1 VRITPFKVL
10 EEHARKEYKK
20 RFAHVPEPRVI
31 NARALAS
38 LDAPRS
44 FIWGGI
50 GYWCPPLSYESGFR
64 LLIAANALRDLRG
77 RDDDTARRVA
87 ITAARLIR
95 KNIRSRR
102 PFWRLTRAFY
112 RDPPEQLEA
121 VIRGLL
127 YVEDESTVVPSDRPV
142 TVDLMDNHYTF
153 QSCRDGFGRKPDSWA
168 DYVYGLRHI
177 GRAATRS
184 DLRMAIAYRVGAN
197 ADKRGWEDFDREAR
211 AMAGWN

>member
-1 VRITPFKVL
+1 MRITPFKEL
-10 EEHARKEYKK
+10 EEHARREYKRK
-20 RFAHVPEPRVI
+20 FGRVPEPRVI

-77 RDDDTARRVA
+77 RSGDQSRRVA

-95 KNIRSRR
+95 RSVRSRR
-102 PFWRLTRAFY
+102 PWWRLTRAFF
-112 RDPPEQLEA
+112 RDPPEELEA
-121 VIRGLL
+121 LIRWLL
-127 YVEDESTVVPSDRPV
+127 YVEDESTIVPSDRAV
-142 TVDLMDNHYTF
+142 TVDLVDNRYAFEAEYKRRPVT
-153 QSCRDGFGRKPDSWA
+153 WA

>member
-1 VRITPFKVL
+1 MRITPFKVL

-31 NARALAS
+31 NARPSAS
-38 LDAPRS
+38 IDAPRS
-44 FIWGGI
+44 FVWGGI
-50 GYWCPPLSYESGFR
+50 GYWCPPLSYESGKR
-64 LLIAANALRDLRG
+64 LLIVANALRDLRG
-77 RDDDTARRVA
+77 RNEDTARRVA

-112 RDPPEQLEA
+112 RDPPEELEA
-121 VIRGLL
+121 IIRGLL

-142 TVDLMDNHYTF
+142 TVDLIDNAYAF
-153 QSCRDGFGRKPDSWA
+153 EFAYKRKPTTWA

-177 GRAATRS
+177 GRDNARH

-197 ADKRGWEDFDREAR
+197 ADKRAWEDFDREAR

>member
-1 VRITPFKVL
+1 VQIVPFEELREASRQRYLEKVGS
-10 EEHARKEYKK
+10 
-20 RFAHVPEPRVI
+20 VPEPKVI

-50 GYWCPPLSYESGFR
+50 GYWCPPLSYESGYR
-64 LLIAANALRDLRG
+64 MLIAANALRDLRG
-77 RDDDTARRVA
+77 RSDDTSRRVA

-95 KNIRSRR
+95 RSVRSRR
-102 PFWRLTRAFY
+102 PWWRLTRVFY
-112 RDPPEQLEA
+112 RDPPEELEDL
-121 VIRGLL
+121 IRWML

-142 TVDLMDNHYTF
+142 TVDLVDNRYAFEGHYKRRPTT
-153 QSCRDGFGRKPDSWA
+153 WA
-168 DYVYGLRHI
+168 DYVHGLRHI

>member
-1 VRITPFKVL
+1 MQIAPF
-10 EEHARKEYKK
+10 EEFEARARKEYKE

-77 RDDDTARRVA
+77 RSGDQSRRVA

-95 KNIRSRR
+95 QSVRSRR
-102 PFWRLTRAFY
+102 PWWRLTRAFF
-112 RDPPEQLEA
+112 RDPPEELEGL
-121 VIRGLL
+121 IRWLL
-127 YVEDESTVVPSDRPV
+127 YVEDESTMVPSDRPV
-142 TVDLMDNHYTF
+142 TVDLVDNRYAFEGHYKRRPTT
-153 QSCRDGFGRKPDSWA
+153 WA
-168 DYVYGLRHI
+168 DYVHGLRHI